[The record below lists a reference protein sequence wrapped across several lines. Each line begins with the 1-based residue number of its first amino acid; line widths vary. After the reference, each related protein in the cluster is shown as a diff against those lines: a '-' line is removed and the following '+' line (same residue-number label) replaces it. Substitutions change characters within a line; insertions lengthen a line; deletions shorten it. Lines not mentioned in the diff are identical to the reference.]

1 MIQISL
7 LSRVVYVTCILML
20 GGCGGA
26 SDTQSS
32 ASVST
37 PNTQIT
43 DPQRKEAAR
52 LLTQASFGPRANEIE
67 QVAEFLANNN
77 VTAWIDAQVNKPIT
91 LHYPVAEQLSSDNEV
106 LSGASDRPMRMDAW
120 WRASLLGEDQL
131 RQRIAFAL
139 SQLFVISENSQLG
152 NFQIEIANYYDLLL
166 GHAFGNYRELM
177 EDVTKSPVMGLYL
190 SMMGNEKPQ
199 PDLNIRPDENFAR
212 ELMQLFTIGLNEM
225 NIDGSLKLDL
235 QGQAIPT
242 YNQETIEAYAHV
254 FTGWHFAGKTELNW
268 NLFFANYDFLTPM
281 ELVDSF
287 HDQDSKILLNGYMVP
302 SGTQGETALDIALD
316 SLFMHPNMPPFVAKH
331 MIQHLVTS
339 NPSSEYVARVASAFE
354 DNGEGVRGNMLA
366 VVTAVMIDSEAREPE
381 YYSQAHYGKVKQP
394 LIRTTQILRALIP
407 EQVVVTEDE
416 LLFRELVS
424 IQDFTAQSPLG
435 APSVFNFF
443 LPDHQVNGELLSLG
457 MVTPEF
463 QIITTNNVVRNSN
476 FFAYFLYSTQG
487 KHFRERLNIDFT
499 AYELKLDDNI
509 EALIAHINFMLLQGN
524 MSDDYAQVLRD
535 YDNQIAGVVTENE
548 RIRETLMLVFTS
560 PQFAVQQ

>member
-268 NLFFANYDFLTPM
+268 NFFFANYDFLTPM

-381 YYSQAHYGKVKQP
+381 YYSLAHYGKVKQP

>member
-106 LSGASDRPMRMDAW
+106 LSGASDRTMRMDAW

-476 FFAYFLYSTQG
+476 FVAYFLYSTQG

>member
-212 ELMQLFTIGLNEM
+212 ELMQLFNIGLNEM

-268 NLFFANYDFLTPM
+268 NFFFANYDFLTPM